1 MKVLRAAALAGAAAM
16 LGSPSGILA
25 RPTHPP
31 PVERPIRTIAVEVN
45 GEPLASATPAQVI
58 GGHVLVPLRDVF
70 GALGLSLARA
80 GQTITA
86 QTPTGSVSFE
96 VGSPDA
102 TIDGKAVTLDAAV
115 RDVAGTTYAP
125 LKLFVAAFG
134 AQAQYDARGSRVEIL
149 SSSVGRT
156 NGAEQQREG
165 GGIDVQGVV
174 SAIDSNSSPPSI
186 TVVRGGTSR
195 TISLTSDAKIWT
207 EDVTIHSQA
216 RGALDDVR
224 VGDAVHAILERQG
237 RVVSVFDYYR
247 STSGTITALSA
258 SAIVLET
265 GRVVLPTSETEIT
278 LNDAAAHFTD
288 LRSGDYV
295 TVRRNPE
302 SGELRSIVASRKLT
316 GGALVAAT
324 KGAPPSN
331 VAIANVSLSTQRPL
345 RAGENFDVILK
356 GTPGGRAA
364 FDIGDYLQN
373 LAMRESA
380 PGVYVGRFTIPDR
393 FNLAQVPI
401 YGKLS
406 VGASSAPRTEAAQ
419 TLSATTTP
427 PAIGEVAPPP
437 GQTVNNIRPSIY
449 ATFNAPTEVD
459 IDAATASLEVN
470 GHDVTSAATR
480 TDNFITY
487 SPGVDLGQGPVTVVV
502 RVSDAAGNTS
512 TKSWTFTIK
521 R

>member
-1 MKVLRAAALAGAAAM
+1 MNVVRLAAFAGLAVLF
-16 LGSPSGILA
+16 GSPSSVLA
-25 RPTHPP
+25 RRARPA

-58 GGHVLVPLRDVF
+58 GGRVLVPLRDVF
-70 GALGLSLARA
+70 AALGLSLARA

-86 QTPTGSVSFE
+86 QTPTGNVTFA
-96 VGSPDA
+96 VGTPNA
-102 TIDGKAVTLDAAV
+102 TINGKAVTLDSAV
-115 RDVAGTTYAP
+115 QDVAGTTYAP
-125 LKLFVAAFG
+125 LGLIVAAFG
-134 AQAQYDARGSRVEIL
+134 AQAHFDQRGSRVEIV
-149 SSSVGRT
+149 SSSLGRT
-156 NGAEQQREG
+156 SGAERQREG
-165 GGIDVQGVV
+165 GGVDVQGVV
-174 SAIDSNSSPPSI
+174 SAIDSDSSPPSI

-207 EDVTIHSQA
+207 EDVTIHSQS
-216 RGALDDVR
+216 RGALGDVR
-224 VGDAVHAILERQG
+224 VGDAVHAILTRQG
-237 RVVSVFDYYR
+237 RVVAIFDYYR
-247 STSGTITALSA
+247 STSGTITALSP

-265 GRVVLPTSETEIT
+265 GRVVLPTVATEIT

-302 SGELRSIVASRKLT
+302 SGELRSIVATRKLA
-316 GGALVAAT
+316 GPPPVAPP
-324 KGAPPSN
+324 KGAPASN
-331 VAIANVSLSTQRPL
+331 VAIANVSLSTERPL

-373 LAMRESA
+373 LQMRESA

-419 TLSATTTP
+419 TLSATTTS
-427 PAIGEVAPPP
+427 PAIGEVAPPS

-449 ATFNAPTEVD
+449 ATFNAPTEVE
-459 IDAATASLEVN
+459 IDAASASLVVN
-470 GHDVTSAATR
+470 GHDVTSSATR
-480 TDNFITY
+480 TNNFITY